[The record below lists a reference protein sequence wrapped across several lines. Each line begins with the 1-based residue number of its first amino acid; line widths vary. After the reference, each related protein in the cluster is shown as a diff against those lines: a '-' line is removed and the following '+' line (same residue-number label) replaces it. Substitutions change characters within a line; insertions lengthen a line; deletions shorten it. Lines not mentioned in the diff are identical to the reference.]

1 MRRVMYVMLAA
12 AAAVALSAT
21 PAHADGFVS
30 PWAGVHF
37 GSDVDNGRGA
47 FGVNAGY
54 MGAGIIGGEL
64 DFGYSPSFFG
74 TQNDF
79 GHNTVIDVMGNLIV
93 GVPIGGTHG
102 AGFRPFVAG
111 GVGLVRTQMDGGTVA
126 TVSSSR
132 QSIRLWISVQGRWGI
147 STSTSGFAETFAYF
161 GTFHGDVVNGIDLGD
176 RCTSGASPPA
186 WSCASARCGMRSCG
200 STGRETVNARC
211 SRSPALGVISD

>member
-54 MGAGIIGGEL
+54 MGAGVIGGEL

-74 TQNDF
+74 TVNDF

-102 AGFRPFVAG
+102 AGFRPFVTG
-111 GVGLVRTQMDGGTVA
+111 GVGLIRTQIDGGTIA
-126 TVSSSR
+126 TVS
-132 QSIRLWISVQGRWGI
+132 QSNNEFGWNAGAGAMGYFNQHVGIRGDVRYFRNF
-147 STSTSGFAETFAYF
+147 SGDAFSFNNIDAA
-161 GTFHGDVVNGIDLGD
+161 TFHFWRLSAGVVL
-176 RCTSGASPPA
+176 R
-186 WSCASARCGMRSCG
+186 
-200 STGRETVNARC
+200 
-211 SRSPALGVISD
+211 